1 MKITREA
8 EILLV
13 DDNLGDIILTK
24 EALKGA
30 RFPSRV
36 SVASDGVEAMEFLR
50 HKGKFA
56 DAPRPDLVL
65 LDLNMPR
72 KNGAEVLAEMKA
84 DADLRLIP
92 VVILTS
98 SEAEDDVSNAYH
110 SHANCYVS
118 KSSDL
123 DDLIKAVQAIQ
134 DFWQNIVTLPP
145 RPH

>member
-1 MKITREA
+1 M
-8 EILLV
+8 
-13 DDNLGDIILTK
+13 GDVILTK

-30 RFPSRV
+30 QFPSRV

-50 HKGKFA
+50 QRGKFG
-56 DAPRPDLVL
+56 DAPRPDVVF

-72 KNGAEVLAEMKA
+72 KNGAEVLAEMKS

-98 SEAEDDVSNAYH
+98 SEADDDVANAYH
-110 SHANCYVS
+110 AHANCYVA
-118 KSSDL
+118 KPADL
-123 DDLIKAVQAIQ
+123 DEMIRVVQAIQ
-134 DFWQNIVTLPP
+134 NFWLSVVKLPP